1 MENFKAVFE
10 SLDNSFEN
18 LGDAE
23 RESRL
28 NDMMI
33 EFEKHDKSVYTD
45 PKSEFYAK
53 VLAHFD
59 DPKLEQYAS
68 CMLGA

>member
-1 MENFKAVFE
+1 MALSTWAMQKENH
-10 SLDNSFEN
+10 
-18 LGDAE
+18 
-23 RESRL
+23 
-28 NDMMI
+28 DMMV

-59 DPKLEQYAS
+59 NPKLEQYAS